1 MRRDFFSTCSLMTA
15 LSYLVIVNMYSREIF
30 MYWEIEDMFDNVIG
44 YDNIKR
50 ELCMICD
57 MIVNFENYKA
67 KGVEP
72 VKGVLLH
79 GRPGTGKTTMVTDL
93 IDYCRKETDFPV
105 YVIRKD
111 KPQDG
116 FVDYIRDTFSKAKDT
131 APSIVFL
138 DDMDKFNT
146 EDFHAEEF
154 STIQS
159 CIDDVKNSDVFVIA
173 TANEIK
179 EFPRSLVRVG
189 RFDKMIPVGNPSKDD
204 RVKIVEFYLKNKGI
218 TANIDAEEVA
228 RLLDGGSC
236 AELESV
242 IKFATAKAVY
252 EKRDTLSGDDILDAF
267 IRTVYKAPVSD
278 GSTKSKES
286 LEIAYHEAGHALIS
300 ELLEPDTVNIVSILK
315 NEGEMGG
322 FTSYQQPDDGF
333 QSIEH
338 MENSVISLL
347 GGKAATEVV
356 FGESDPGC
364 SSDLK
369 SAFEIVSKIVDDYCV
384 YGFGNTE
391 MINDVYSSNDLNNRK
406 ELVVSFEMDRYY
418 RKAKRI
424 IIENRAFLDRLA
436 SELIEKKVITYKTVR
451 QLKMA

>member
-1 MRRDFFSTCSLMTA
+1 
-15 LSYLVIVNMYSREIF
+15 
-30 MYWEIEDMFDNVIG
+30 MFDNVIG

-57 MIVNFENYKA
+57 MIVNLENYKA

-72 VKGVLLH
+72 VKGVLLY

-93 IDYCRKETDFPV
+93 IDYCRKETNFPV

-111 KPQDG
+111 KPKDG
-116 FVDYIRDTFSKAKDT
+116 FVDYIRETFSKAKEI

-146 EDFHAEEF
+146 EDHHAEAF

-159 CIDDVKNSDVFVIA
+159 CIDDVKRSDVFVFA

-179 EFPRSLVRVG
+179 DFPRSLMRVG
-189 RFDKMIPVGNPSKDD
+189 RFDKMIPVGSPSRDD
-204 RVKIVEFYLKNKGI
+204 RIKIVEYYIKDKGI
-218 TANIDAEEVA
+218 TADIDAEEVA

-252 EKRDTLSGDDILDAF
+252 EKRDNLISDDIKDAI
-267 IRTVYKAPVSD
+267 IRTIYKAPISG
-278 GSTKSKES
+278 GSMKSKES
-286 LEIAYHEAGHALIS
+286 LKTAYHEAGHALVS

-315 NEGEMGG
+315 NAGKFGG
-322 FTSYQQPDDGF
+322 FTSYQQPEDYF
-333 QSIEH
+333 QSLEH
-338 MENSVISLL
+338 MENRVISLL

-356 FGESDPGC
+356 FGESDLGC
-364 SSDLK
+364 ACDLK
-369 SAFEIVSKIVDDYCV
+369 RAFDIISRFVDVYCA

-391 MINDVYSSNDLNNRK
+391 MINEVKNSNELSNRK
-406 ELVVSFEMDRYY
+406 ELLVSFEMDRYY
-418 RKAKRI
+418 RKARKL

-451 QLKMA
+451 ELKVA